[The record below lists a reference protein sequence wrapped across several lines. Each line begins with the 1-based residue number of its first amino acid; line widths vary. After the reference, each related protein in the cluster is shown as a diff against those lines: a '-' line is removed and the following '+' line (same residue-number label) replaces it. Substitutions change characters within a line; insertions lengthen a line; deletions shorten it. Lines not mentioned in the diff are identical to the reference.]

1 MNRPRTA
8 CAMPGTSGAHF
19 PGAPFVGSSAASPRC
34 RRRWRPLPRAGPGD
48 YARAFPVVAPCPA
61 PPMARIRIELPER
74 FAFSTAIPLLI
85 SHINYGNHLD
95 NAQLLGVV
103 SEARLRF
110 LKSMGYGEL
119 DVEGV
124 GIIVADAALQYRS
137 EAFHGE
143 TMQVE
148 MAATDSANTAATS
161 CGGCPRPTAAARS
174 RAARRASCS
183 STTARAQGAGAGRLS
198 CPPRLISR
206 RLPPCRCA

>member
-1 MNRPRTA
+1 
-8 CAMPGTSGAHF
+8 
-19 PGAPFVGSSAASPRC
+19 
-34 RRRWRPLPRAGPGD
+34 
-48 YARAFPVVAPCPA
+48 
-61 PPMARIRIELPER
+61 MARIRIELPDR

-110 LKSMGYGEL
+110 LKSLGYTEL

-148 MAATDSANTAATS
+148 MAATDFGEYGCDLVWRMADAATGREVWKHKLPVGAS
-161 CGGCPRPTAAARS
+161 ARPMTYVSTKTGKQYVLVSVGGSAESADTGDYVMAFALK
-174 RAARRASCS
+174 
-183 STTARAQGAGAGRLS
+183 G
-198 CPPRLISR
+198 
-206 RLPPCRCA
+206 